1 MAEVSVAA
9 PRPAEAG
16 IYARLSLGHRWT
28 RGVAALLGATFATTA
43 LLAMIPLLATAAT
56 AEESTQADSTSVA
69 EVIDAQ
75 TSLQQSAAD
84 SQTRVD
90 ALDDE
95 TLALI
100 SRYNTE
106 LARYEDLITYND
118 NMRQL
123 IASQAAEKA
132 RLDGEL
138 QEIEVVRRS
147 VVPLMVEMVD
157 VLERFIDLD
166 QPMLKEERL
175 ARLDE
180 LKRNLT
186 RSDVEIAERYRRV
199 IEAYQIEA
207 EYGQTIE
214 AYEGPLS
221 LEDRELT
228 VDYLRVGRVGLYYLS
243 LDRENGGI
251 WDPVDDRWMALDES
265 ELDALDFAVR
275 VARKQAPPNL
285 VPLPL
290 WTREAP

>member
-1 MAEVSVAA
+1 
-9 PRPAEAG
+9 
-16 IYARLSLGHRWT
+16 
-28 RGVAALLGATFATTA
+28 
-43 LLAMIPLLATAAT
+43 MIGLLLATAPLLVMSLLLAPSALAAV

-75 TSLQQSAAD
+75 TVLQRSAAD
-84 SQTRVD
+84 SQSRVD

-95 TLALI
+95 TLALV

-123 IASQAAEKA
+123 LASQAAEKA

-157 VLERFIDLD
+157 VLERFIELD

-251 WDPVDDRWMALDES
+251 WDPLDDRWMALDES
-265 ELDALDFAVR
+265 GLDALDFAVR

>member
-1 MAEVSVAA
+1 MRSCLRSGVWACMWSTC
-9 PRPAEAG
+9 RTDEACVCVPVV
-16 IYARLSLGHRWT
+16 LRW
-28 RGVAALLGATFATTA
+28 LFY
-43 LLAMIPLLATAAT
+43 LLAVFMLPVAHAQEVQEAQESVEVGDVLDVQTDYQHSAT
-56 AEESTQADSTSVA
+56 
-69 EVIDAQ
+69 
-75 TSLQQSAAD
+75 QSQ
-84 SQTRVD
+84 SRVD
-90 ALDDE
+90 SLDDE

-100 SRYNTE
+100 SRYNGE
-106 LARYEDLITYND
+106 LARFEDLKTYND

-123 IASQAAEKA
+123 LASQAAETA
-132 RLDGEL
+132 RLEQEL
-138 QEIEVVRRS
+138 TEIEVVRRS

-157 VLERFIDLD
+157 VLERFIELD
-166 QPMLKEERL
+166 QPMLKAERL

-180 LKRNLT
+180 LKKNLT
-186 RSDVEIAERYRRV
+186 RSDVEIAERYRRI

-221 LEDRELT
+221 LGERELT

-243 LDRENGGI
+243 LDRETGGI
-251 WDPVDDRWMALDES
+251 WDSEAGDWVALADS

-290 WTREAP
+290 WTRETP

>member
-1 MAEVSVAA
+1 MPHKMAASSRPVCLSLLTVGLVFVALAA
-9 PRPAEAG
+9 PLAAEQTPSATG
-16 IYARLSLGHRWT
+16 GASVDDVLTTQEAR
-28 RGVAALLGATFATTA
+28 
-43 LLAMIPLLATAAT
+43 
-56 AEESTQADSTSVA
+56 
-69 EVIDAQ
+69 
-75 TSLQQSAAD
+75 QQSAVA
-84 SQTRVD
+84 SQTRVE

-100 SRYNTE
+100 SRYNGE
-106 LARYEDLITYND
+106 LSRYEDLVTYND

-123 IASQAAEKA
+123 LASQAAEKG
-132 RLDGEL
+132 RLAGEL
-138 QEIEVVRRS
+138 KEVEVIRRS

-157 VLERFIDLD
+157 VLERFINLD
-166 QPMLKEERL
+166 QPMLKGERL
-175 ARLDE
+175 ARLEE

-186 RSDVEIAERYRRV
+186 RSDVEIAEKYRRV

-221 LEDRELT
+221 LEGRDLT

-243 LDRENGGI
+243 LDREAGGI
-251 WDPVDDRWMALDES
+251 WDSIDGGWVGLDETG
-265 ELDALDFAVR
+265 LDALDFAVR

-290 WTREAP
+290 WTAEVP

>member
-1 MAEVSVAA
+1 MCV
-9 PRPAEAG
+9 
-16 IYARLSLGHRWT
+16 RLSLLACS
-28 RGVAALLGATFATTA
+28 V
-43 LLAMIPLLATAAT
+43 LLALAVEA
-56 AEESTQADSTSVA
+56 A
-69 EVIDAQ
+69 EVGDVLDVQ
-75 TSLQQSAAD
+75 SDYQQSAIA
-84 SQTRVD
+84 SQSRLD

-100 SRYNTE
+100 SRYNSE
-106 LARYEDLITYND
+106 LARFEDLKTYND

-123 IASQAAEKA
+123 LDSQAAEKA
-132 RLDGEL
+132 RLEQEL
-138 QEIEVVRRS
+138 AEIEVVRRG

-157 VLERFIDLD
+157 VLERFIELD
-166 QPMLKEERL
+166 QPMLKDERV

-180 LKRNLT
+180 LKKNLT

-207 EYGQTIE
+207 DYGQSIE

-221 LEDRELT
+221 LDGRELT

-243 LDRENGGI
+243 LDRQSGGI
-251 WDPVDDRWMALDES
+251 WNRDAGDWQALDDS
-265 ELDALDFAVR
+265 QLDALDFAVR

-290 WTREAP
+290 WTGETP

>member
-1 MAEVSVAA
+1 MIRLSAIVRWVAQGGLRVVRECDRGPVPFRLVVLFLLSDMLLTQAA
-9 PRPAEAG
+9 PLQA
-16 IYARLSLGHRWT
+16 
-28 RGVAALLGATFATTA
+28 
-43 LLAMIPLLATAAT
+43 
-56 AEESTQADSTSVA
+56 AEETSVA
-69 EVIDAQ
+69 DVLAEQ
-75 TSLQQSAAD
+75 GSYQESAV
-84 SQTRVD
+84 SGQTRMN

-95 TLALI
+95 TLTLI
-100 SRYNTE
+100 SNYNSE
-106 LARYEDLITYND
+106 LARYEDLVTYNE

-123 IASQAAEKA
+123 LASQAAERA
-132 RLDGEL
+132 RLEAEL
-138 QEIEVVRRS
+138 AEIEVIRRS
-147 VVPLMVEMVD
+147 IVPLMVEMID

-221 LEDRELT
+221 IEGQELT
-228 VDYLRVGRVGLYYLS
+228 VDYLRVGRAGLYYLS
-243 LDRENGGI
+243 LDRASGAIWHPTENV
-251 WDPVDDRWMALDES
+251 WVPLDENQ
-265 ELDALDFAVR
+265 LDALDFAVR

-285 VPLPL
+285 VPLPM
-290 WTREAP
+290 WTGEAP

>member
-1 MAEVSVAA
+1 MLCVWASVLVAA
-9 PRPAEAG
+9 AQ
-16 IYARLSLGHRWT
+16 
-28 RGVAALLGATFATTA
+28 
-43 LLAMIPLLATAAT
+43 
-56 AEESTQADSTSVA
+56 AEESVQVDDVL
-69 EVIDAQ
+69 EAQ
-75 TSLQQSAAD
+75 TSYQEQAIGSQS
-84 SQTRVD
+84 RLD

-95 TLALI
+95 TLTLI
-100 SRYNTE
+100 SQYNSE
-106 LARYEDLITYND
+106 LARYEDLRTYND

-123 IASQAAEKA
+123 LASQAAEKA
-132 RLDGEL
+132 RLTQEL
-138 QEIEVVRRS
+138 AEIEVVRRS

-166 QPMLKEERL
+166 QPMLKDERL
-175 ARLDE
+175 ARLAE
-180 LKRNLT
+180 LKKNLT

-214 AYEGPLS
+214 AYEGPLQ

-243 LDRENGGI
+243 LDRETGGI
-251 WDPVDDRWMALDES
+251 WDGVAGDWVALNDS
-265 ELDALDFAVR
+265 QLDALDFAVR

-290 WTREAP
+290 WTRETP